1 MNERQYHNAIS
12 RCVRCGAC
20 KALCPT
26 YFASANET
34 MSARG
39 RVAMLGGIADK
50 HLSPGK
56 GIANDIFSCVLC
68 EACKESC
75 PVGIN
80 IPEVI
85 YHARINLKKRFRKGN
100 MLRRAVQ
107 FSIPRMDTAFTV
119 LRGFQKF
126 FYTPF
131 YRTGRLRHIPE
142 ITSAPFKNNFHIYK
156 NRKRAGRIAIFA
168 GCGVNYFYPRIGE
181 ALLNILLSKQYEVVV
196 LKGEVCCGAPM
207 RALGLE
213 DEALK
218 LAQKNIALFENM
230 RADAILS
237 ACPTCT
243 MVIKQQYPKLTGK
256 GIPNIMDISEF
267 FLKHEITKGL
277 EVIPEK
283 FTYHDPCHLS
293 YGLGITDEPRKVLSD
308 IKGFEIVEMKGA
320 KECCGFGGFFS
331 ACFKEM
337 SLKIGRIKIE
347 NIKNTHAET
356 VVTSCPGCMMQLEEL
371 KRQTN
376 AHVNIIHLA
385 EVVDEAMH
393 GQVK

>member
-20 KALCPT
+20 KSLCPT

-39 RVAMLGGIADK
+39 RVAMLGGVAEK
-50 HLSPGK
+50 YLSPGK
-56 GIANDIFSCVLC
+56 GLADGIFSCMLC
-68 EACKESC
+68 EACRESC

-85 YHARINLKKRFRKGN
+85 YHARINLKKSFRKGN
-100 MLRRAVQ
+100 MLRRAVL

-119 LRGFQKF
+119 LRGFQKL

-131 YRTGRLRHIPE
+131 YKTGGLRHIPA
-142 ITSAPFKNNFHIYK
+142 ITSTPFKNNFQVYK
-156 NRKRAGRIAIFA
+156 NKKKAVRIAIFA
-168 GCGVNYFYPRIGE
+168 GCSVNYFYPRIGE
-181 ALLNILLSKQYEVVV
+181 ALLNVLLTKQYEVVI

-207 RALGLE
+207 RTLGLE
-213 DEALK
+213 EEALM
-218 LAQKNIALFENM
+218 LAKKNIELFKNM
-230 RADAILS
+230 RAEAILS
-237 ACPTCT
+237 LCPTCT
-243 MVIKQQYPKLTGK
+243 MVIKQQYPSLTGK
-256 GIPNIMDISEF
+256 GIPNVMDVNEF
-267 FLKHEITKGL
+267 FLKYEITKGL
-277 EVIPEK
+277 EITPGA

-293 YGLGITDEPRKVLSD
+293 YGLGITDEPRRVLTN
-308 IKGFEIVEMKGA
+308 IKGVKLVEMKGA

-337 SLKIGRIKIE
+337 SLVIGKKKIE
-347 NIKNTHAET
+347 NIKNTDADT

-371 KRQTN
+371 KKQADTN
-376 AHVNIIHLA
+376 VKIMHVA

-393 GQVK
+393 G

>member
-20 KALCPT
+20 KSLCPT

-39 RVAMLGGIADK
+39 RVAMLGGVAEK
-50 HLSPGK
+50 YLSPGK
-56 GIANDIFSCVLC
+56 GIADGIFSCTLC

-85 YHARINLKKRFRKGN
+85 YHARTNLKKNFRKGN
-100 MLRRAVQ
+100 ILRKAIQ

-119 LRGFQKF
+119 LRGFQKL

-131 YRTGRLRHIPE
+131 YPSGKLRHIPA
-142 ITSAPFKNNFHIYK
+142 ITSAPFKNNFQVYK
-156 NRKRAGRIAIFA
+156 NKKRAGRIAIFA
-168 GCGVNYFYPRIGE
+168 GCSVNYFYPRIGE
-181 ALLNILLSKQYEVVV
+181 ALLNILLTKQYEVII

-218 LAQKNIALFENM
+218 LAKKNIELFKNM
-230 RADAILS
+230 RAEAILS
-237 ACPTCT
+237 LCPTCT
-243 MVIKQQYPKLTGK
+243 MVIKQQYPALTGK
-256 GIPNIMDISEF
+256 GITNIMDISEF
-267 FLKHEITKGL
+267 FLKREITKGL
-277 EVIPEK
+277 AVTPGR

-293 YGLGITDEPRKVLSD
+293 YGLGITDEPRKVLAD
-308 IKGFEIVEMKGA
+308 INGVNIVEMKGA
-320 KECCGFGGFFS
+320 KDCCGFGGLFS

-337 SLKIGRIKIE
+337 SLAIGRKKIA
-347 NIKNTHAET
+347 NIKNTHAGT
-356 VVTSCPGCMMQLEEL
+356 VVTSCPGCMMQLEDL

-376 AHVNIIHLA
+376 TNVNIMHLA

-393 GQVK
+393 G